1 MEKNK
6 VNKTNFNWFPGHMK
20 KASIKVEELQKN
32 LDFIIMILDARVPLS
47 SYNTF
52 LFDLINNKPKLIIF
66 TKCDLAD
73 DKVTEKWIKHYK
85 EQGFF
90 TIKLEYNSKN
100 KKKIILQELDNVVKA
115 KREKNLRR
123 GIKNSIFKGIVL
135 GIPNV
140 GKSTLI
146 NTLSGKNLVKA
157 ADTPGVTRNVN
168 WIKVSNEFYIYDTP
182 GILQPHFENID
193 IGSKLA
199 LIGSIRQDILPLDQL
214 TNYLLNF
221 LKENYEEKLDDYLK
235 IDSNIP
241 NSEIIEYIAKNRVA
255 LLKDGVFNIDGA
267 IRLILNDFKDCKLGK
282 ISLDII

>member
-1 MEKNK
+1 MDNK
-6 VNKTNFNWFPGHMK
+6 INKSSFNWFPGHMK

-52 LFDLINNKPKLIIF
+52 LFDVINNKPKLIIF

-73 DKVTEKWIKHYK
+73 DKMTNKWVEYYK
-85 EQGFF
+85 NQGFF

-100 KKKIILQELDNVVKA
+100 KKKIILQELNNVCKA

-146 NTLSGKNLVKA
+146 NTLSGKNVVKA

-168 WIKVSNEFYIYDTP
+168 WIKVSNEYYIYDTP
-182 GILQPHFENID
+182 GILQPHFENVD

-199 LIGSIRQDILPLDQL
+199 LIGSIRQDILPLDEL
-214 TNYLLNF
+214 ANNLLKF
-221 LKENYEEKLDDYLK
+221 LKENYKNLLDDYLK
-235 IDSNIP
+235 IDSNIS
-241 NSEIIEYIAKNRVA
+241 NEEILDHLAKTRVA
-255 LLKDGVFNIDGA
+255 LLKDGVLNRDGA
-267 IRLILNDFKDCKLGK
+267 IRLLLNDFKDSKLGK
-282 ISLDII
+282 TTLDII